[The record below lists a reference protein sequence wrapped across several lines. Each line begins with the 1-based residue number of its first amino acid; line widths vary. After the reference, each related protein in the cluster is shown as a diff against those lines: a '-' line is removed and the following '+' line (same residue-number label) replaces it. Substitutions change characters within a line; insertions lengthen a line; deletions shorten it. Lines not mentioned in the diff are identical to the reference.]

1 CTREC
6 VIPLA
11 ENNYEREN
19 PRPDCGARK
28 KGKGEV
34 TENEKKKNTNDYIHG
49 RGKYS
54 FIYFLFLHNKNSP
67 IEITTNNFDV
77 LKGEISEIKKYPSN
91 NKLKGVIL
99 TNVIKKGSIGKCT
112 FKKAYISLANIRF
125 CVPVGS
131 HGNAKVAGG
140 EKTISSVIINGY
152 KNLMVNE
159 IYEKF
164 KKIGG

>member
-1 CTREC
+1 MNEKIPDLIVGHEKKEKERLRRTR
-6 VIPLA
+6 
-11 ENNYEREN
+11 
-19 PRPDCGARK
+19 RK
-28 KGKGEV
+28 K
-34 TENEKKKNTNDYIHG
+34 NANDYIHS
-49 RGKYS
+49 RGNYS
-54 FIYFLFLHNKNSP
+54 FIYFLFLHNKNNP

-99 TNVIKKGSIGKCT
+99 TNVIKEGSIDKCT
-112 FKKAYISLANIRF
+112 FKKAYISLENIRF
-125 CVPVGS
+125 CVPIGS
-131 HGNAKVAGG
+131 HGNAKLPGR
-140 EKTISSVIINGY
+140 EKTLSSVIINGY

>member
-1 CTREC
+1 M
-6 VIPLA
+6 
-11 ENNYEREN
+11 
-19 PRPDCGARK
+19 
-28 KGKGEV
+28 
-34 TENEKKKNTNDYIHG
+34 NEKIPDLIVGHEKKEKERLRRTRRKKNTNNYIH
-49 RGKYS
+49 RRDKYS
-54 FIYFLFLHNKNSP
+54 FIYFLFLHNKNNP
-67 IEITTNNFDV
+67 VEIRTNNFDV

-99 TNVIKKGSIGKCT
+99 TNVIKKCSIDKFT
-112 FKKAYISLANIRF
+112 FKKVYISLANIRS

-131 HGNAKVAGG
+131 HGNTKVAGRG
-140 EKTISSVIINGY
+140 KTISSVIINGY

>member
-1 CTREC
+1 M
-6 VIPLA
+6 
-11 ENNYEREN
+11 
-19 PRPDCGARK
+19 
-28 KGKGEV
+28 
-34 TENEKKKNTNDYIHG
+34 NEKIPDLIVGHEKKEKERLRRTRRKKNTKNYIHR

-54 FIYFLFLHNKNSP
+54 FIYFLFLHSKNNP
-67 IEITTNNFDV
+67 VEIITNNFDV

-99 TNVIKKGSIGKCT
+99 TNVIKKGCIDKCT
-112 FKKAYISLANIRF
+112 FKKAYISLANIRS
-125 CVPVGS
+125 CVPLGS
-131 HGNAKVAGG
+131 HENAKVARR